1 MKLSV
6 WSSYY
11 IELSPEDA
19 ILELAK
25 HGIHYTELSDEHAA
39 ILIKRGNPTEVGK
52 AFGEF
57 ARANGVE
64 ILQGHLWLRVVLCT
78 DVEETVKT
86 LCDWLDLFDSMGIRS
101 AVLHCD
107 RMRSTPDIAPEL
119 RVEENVKVLKL
130 LAQHIEGRNISICL
144 ENLTAPGL
152 CSNADEILTIIKK
165 VGSNNLGICLDTGH
179 LNLCEDRDQ
188 VKFIKTAGKYLK
200 ALHIADNDKS
210 TDQHLMPFGKGNVDF
225 FGVVKALKEIE
236 YGGLFNYEIPG
247 ENHCPLEVKG
257 YKLDYIRNT
266 FNHLIS
272 NAE

>member
-57 ARANGVE
+57 ANANGVE
-64 ILQGHLWLRVVLCT
+64 ILQGHLWLQVMLCS
-78 DVEETVKT
+78 DEENTVKT
-86 LCDWLDLFDSMGIRS
+86 LCDWLDMFEAIGIKN

-107 RMRSTPDIAPEL
+107 RIRSNPEMPPQQ
-119 RVEENVKVLKL
+119 RVEENVRVLKR
-130 LAQHIEGRNISICL
+130 LAQHIEGRSINICL
-144 ENLTAPGL
+144 ENLTAVGL
-152 CSNADEILTIIKK
+152 CSNADEILSIIEK

-179 LNLCEDRDQ
+179 LHLCEDRDQ

-225 FGVVKALKEIE
+225 FGVVKALEEIG
-236 YGGLFNYEIPG
+236 YDGLFNYEIPG
-247 ENHCPLEVKG
+247 ENHCPICVRN
-257 YKLDYIRNT
+257 YKLDYIKNT
-266 FNHLIS
+266 FDYLIE
-272 NAE
+272 NA